1 MKTSEKLMIKPD
13 LLMKRFKTFP
23 YCFKFCDHLKIA
35 EDFAFIHNDCL
46 RFCNDNKQWYYYDG
60 RAWRLDKADNFAKA
74 YINQFVTALTEYAKH
89 ESQTEGYYNIVK
101 GYNKSRKSLLED
113 AQTFYSFSFKEFE
126 EPFDSMLDEKT
137 KKIYSKRKHLF
148 NCQNGTYD
156 LETFTFRE
164 HRAEDMLFE
173 ISNVVY
179 DEKAISKGF
188 EKFVSEIME
197 NDQDKMNLLQKAMSM
212 GLLSGNSYAKFFIL
226 YGKTTRN
233 GKSVLNNVMLSL
245 LGKDYGDVRQ
255 PEVFAYSQKQ
265 VGAAYEDLASLNKLR
280 YISLNEPPEK
290 MVLDSALL
298 KAVTGNDPSAFRGL
312 YSKIDSFRACYTLYI
327 ITNHLPQV
335 NDRCIFDSDRV
346 IVIPFERHFAA
357 KDQDLSL
364 TEKLTTPD
372 SLSGI
377 FNWLIEGL
385 KKLKKEG
392 LVLPLSIQEATNAYQ
407 RATLGLGD
415 FIDEKKVANEMLQTF
430 INDVFVKEDG
440 SYVLGDEV
448 SKQYMEWYKSHDSI
462 YLSKESLYKA
472 LRDMK
477 LLYNHTV
484 NGYTQK
490 NVLTGYRLKDNA
502 MEVQN
507 EVQDE
512 ENEIVVDILNEK
524 KDELKDEYNIEN
536 NNGWGFDF

>member
-1 MKTSEKLMIKPD
+1 MS
-13 LLMKRFKTFP
+13 RFKTFP
-23 YCFKFCDHLKIA
+23 YCYKCCEHLKLA
-35 EDFAFIHNDCL
+35 EEFAFIHKDSL
-46 RFCNDNKQWYYYDG
+46 RYCNDNKQLYYYDG
-60 RAWRLDKADNFAKA
+60 RVWRLDKADNFAKS
-74 YINQFVTALTEYAKH
+74 YMNQFVSVLNEYAKR
-89 ESQTEGYYNIVK
+89 ESQTEEYYNTVK
-101 GYNKSRKSLLED
+101 GYNKNRKSLLED

-126 EPFDSMLDEKT
+126 EPFDSMLDAET
-137 KKIYSKRKHLF
+137 KKIYSHRKNLF

-173 ISNVVY
+173 ISNVIY
-179 DEKAISKGF
+179 DEKAISKDF
-188 EKFVSEIME
+188 EKFISEIME
-197 NDQDKMNLLQKAMSM
+197 NDQDKINLLQKAISM
-212 GLLSGNSYAKFFIL
+212 GLLNGNKYAKFFIF

-280 YISLNEPPEK
+280 YVSLNEPPEK

-312 YSKIDSFRACYTLYI
+312 YSRIDSFRACYTLYI
-327 ITNHLPQV
+327 ITNHLPRV
-335 NDRCIFDSDRV
+335 NDRCIFDSNRV

-357 KDQDLSL
+357 TEQDLSL

-372 SLSGI
+372 NLSGI

-392 LVLPLSIQEATNAYQ
+392 LVLPQSVQEATEAYQ
-407 RATLGLGD
+407 RATLGLGE
-415 FIDEKKVANEMLQTF
+415 FIDEKKVANETVQAF
-430 INDVFVKEDG
+430 IDDVFVREEG
-440 SYVLGDEV
+440 AYVLGDEV
-448 SKQYMEWYKSHDSI
+448 VKQYTEWYKSHDGI
-462 YLSKESLYKA
+462 YLSKESLYKV

-477 LLYNHTV
+477 LLYSHTV

-490 NVLTGYRLKDNA
+490 NVLTGYRLKNNV

-507 EVQDE
+507 EVQDDTQGKDAVVNILDDE
-512 ENEIVVDILNEK
+512 KDDVKENENSLD
-524 KDELKDEYNIEN
+524 IEN
-536 NNGWGFDF
+536 SKFDWGFDF